1 MKARARVLA
10 LALLSTLTVGCQK
23 APSRMEGK
31 VQVNTGST
39 GGSHPQLMEAVK
51 KIETRLAALEASHQI
66 GADGKAGPVERLHR
80 IEATLARSEEALGFL
95 DAAYGQQ
102 KARMQ
107 AQEANEPDPDAIF
120 AVDFSKALAAG
131 QFDGPANATVNIV
144 EAWDFG

>member
-1 MKARARVLA
+1 MKAARVFA
-10 LALLSTLTVGCQK
+10 IALLSTLTLGCQK
-23 APSRMEGK
+23 APSRLEGK
-31 VQVNTGST
+31 LQVNTAAT

-66 GADGKAGPVERLHR
+66 GAGGNVGPAERLHR
-80 IEATLARSEEALGFL
+80 IDAMLAHYDESLGFL
-95 DAAYGQQ
+95 DAVYAQQ
-102 KARMQ
+102 KARIQ
-107 AQEANEPDPDAIF
+107 AQEASEPDPNAIF